1 MATTAQFVAQPII
14 DMAQV
19 GGTGNPNRDGTGST
33 VLVCSG
39 PTFASAA
46 GIGKRI
52 TRGVIQG
59 VTANSAGVVRFY
71 LSNDGGTNKNLFV
84 EKQTVAYNFSSIV
97 PGFRTDV
104 PELVGLVL
112 SGASGINGPLCQL
125 YASTQIGNGN
135 TYNIIIE
142 SGVL

>member
-1 MATTAQFVAQPII
+1 MATTAQFVAQPVI
-14 DMAQV
+14 DMAQI
-19 GGTGNPNRDGTGST
+19 GTANPNRDGSGST
-33 VLVCSG
+33 VLICSG
-39 PTFASAA
+39 PTFAAA
-46 GIGKRI
+46 PGIGKRI

-71 LSNDGGTNKNLFV
+71 LSNDGGTNKTLFT
-84 EKQTVAYNFSSIV
+84 EKQTVLYNFLPLV
-97 PGFRTDV
+97 PGVRTDV

-125 YASTQIGNGN
+125 YASTQLGNS
-135 TYNIIIE
+135 YNIIIE

>member
-1 MATTAQFVAQPII
+1 MATTAQFVAQPVI
-14 DMAQV
+14 DIAQI
-19 GGTGNPNRDGTGST
+19 GTANPNRDGSGST

-39 PTFASAA
+39 PTFAAA
-46 GIGKRI
+46 SGIGKRI

-71 LSNDGGTNKNLFV
+71 LSNDSGTNKNLYL
-84 EKQTVAYNFSSIV
+84 EKQTVAYNFLPSS

-104 PELVGLVL
+104 PELSGLIL
-112 SGASGINGPLCQL
+112 AGSSGGSLCQL
-125 YASTQIGNGN
+125 YASTQIGN